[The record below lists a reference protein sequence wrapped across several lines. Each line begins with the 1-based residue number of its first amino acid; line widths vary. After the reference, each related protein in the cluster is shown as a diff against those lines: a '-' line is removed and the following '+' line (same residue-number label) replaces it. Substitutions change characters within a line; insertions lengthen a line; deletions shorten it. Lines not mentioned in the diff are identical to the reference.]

1 MVPRIYHIVANLTV
15 WDWFFIL
22 IYFLFTLLV
31 GFYFTRRATTNIV
44 QYFTSG
50 RGMPWWLLGTSM
62 VATSFAADTPLAISG
77 LIVKQ
82 GIAGNWYWWCMVP
95 IHVMGAY
102 FFARLWQ
109 RAGVL
114 TDTELV
120 KIRYSGKPAK
130 ILRGFRALY
139 FSLPYNCLVMGW
151 VNLAMANILGMTF
164 KFNKLTSVL
173 ICFFFTMTYSAIS
186 GLWGVM
192 VTDFF
197 QFFLAMGM
205 AILLSIYTI
214 NHIGGMEVI
223 LERLAAVYGDASKT
237 MVSIFPHDSPLPPLY
252 NQLLLPTSLFLL
264 YIGMVWWTTGN
275 TDGGAYLAQRML
287 SAKNEKHSFL
297 GYLWFSIAHYSLR
310 PWPWIIVG
318 LGAAV
323 MFPGIGQMNPSGK
336 IVPNPELGYV
346 AVMLTLLP
354 KGLLGLM
361 LASFFA
367 AYMSTISTQLN
378 WGASYLVNDFYK
390 AFIKKN
396 ASNKHYVFVSIAAT
410 VLIALV
416 AAIVTFFLSDIFTAW
431 LILSA
436 INAGIGVVYIARWY
450 WWRVNAWSEI
460 SAILACLVSFVIVY
474 YFVNP
479 RIFNPDTTAT
489 VIKFPVTLIFTVPFS
504 LLTWLTVTFLTPP
517 TDEAQLIEFYRRVQ
531 PGGIGWR
538 HIANKITDKLNLQV
552 TMTRKNLLNALIS
565 VIAIYSI
572 LIATGKLILGSTLI
586 GILLLGSAGLCT
598 IVLYFRL
605 SQEKW

>member
-1 MVPRIYHIVANLTV
+1 
-15 WDWFFIL
+15 
-22 IYFLFTLLV
+22 
-31 GFYFTRRATTNIV
+31 
-44 QYFTSG
+44 
-50 RGMPWWLLGTSM
+50 
-62 VATSFAADTPLAISG
+62 
-77 LIVKQ
+77 
-82 GIAGNWYWWCMVP
+82 
-95 IHVMGAY
+95 
-102 FFARLWQ
+102 
-109 RAGVL
+109 
-114 TDTELV
+114 
-120 KIRYSGKPAK
+120 
-130 ILRGFRALY
+130 
-139 FSLPYNCLVMGW
+139 
-151 VNLAMANILGMTF
+151 
-164 KFNKLTSVL
+164 
-173 ICFFFTMTYSAIS
+173 
-186 GLWGVM
+186 
-192 VTDFF
+192 
-197 QFFLAMGM
+197 
-205 AILLSIYTI
+205 
-214 NHIGGMEVI
+214 
-223 LERLAAVYGDASKT
+223 
-237 MVSIFPHDSPLPPLY
+237 
-252 NQLLLPTSLFLL
+252 
-264 YIGMVWWTTGN
+264 
-275 TDGGAYLAQRML
+275 
-287 SAKNEKHSFL
+287 
-297 GYLWFSIAHYSLR
+297 
-310 PWPWIIVG
+310 
-318 LGAAV
+318 
-323 MFPGIGQMNPSGK
+323 GK

-586 GILLLGSAGLCT
+586 GILLLGSAVLCT
-598 IVLYFRL
+598 TVLYFRL